1 MPGITTKNNILYSR
15 QLVGKARQLIVKARE
30 KELIPYHITPR
41 QAVILTLINNLGD
54 KAYLSELA
62 KRTERN
68 MNTLSIQMTRLE
80 NDGLVEKIRDT
91 PKTNKVRFSLT
102 AKGFNIYKDVKDIK
116 SGQVIMSALSEEER
130 QQLISLLEKVTKKS
144 HNNY

>member
-1 MPGITTKNNILYSR
+1 MPGITKKNNILYSR
-15 QLVGKARQLIVKARE
+15 QLVGKARQLIVNARK
-30 KELIPYHITPR
+30 KELTPHHISPR

-68 MNTLSIQMTRLE
+68 MNTLSIQMTRLV

-91 PKTNKVRFSLT
+91 PKTNKVRFALT
-102 AKGFNIYKDVKDIK
+102 EKGFNIYKDVKDIK
-116 SGQVIMSALSEEER
+116 SGQVIMSALSQEEL
-130 QQLISLLEKVTKKS
+130 QILISFLERIIKKAQK
-144 HNNY
+144 YY